1 LITQLQVSLIS
12 VRMEHQEIISTHQV
26 SPSLVPTSLGLTTVV
41 AVADT
46 TAIVEVALMN
56 APRKVL
62 ALDLQIL
69 RILTAMRER
78 LHQTHTATMVPTMDC
93 STIPDAEVREA
104 GEVVEDVEDVE
115 VGTDTDTDTDTVPM
129 VSLSSEA
136 QAELI

>member
-1 LITQLQVSLIS
+1 MLITQLQVSLIS

-46 TAIVEVALMN
+46 TAIVEEALMN

-78 LHQTHTATMVPTMDC
+78 LHQTHTATMVPAMDC

-115 VGTDTDTDTDTVPM
+115 VGTDTDTDTVPM

>member
-1 LITQLQVSLIS
+1 MLITQLQVSLIS

-78 LHQTHTATMVPTMDC
+78 LHQTHTATMVPTMDR

-115 VGTDTDTDTDTVPM
+115 VGTDTDTDTVPM

>member
-1 LITQLQVSLIS
+1 MITQLQVSLIS

-78 LHQTHTATMVPTMDC
+78 LHQTHTATMVPTMDR

-115 VGTDTDTDTDTVPM
+115 VGTDTDTDTVPM